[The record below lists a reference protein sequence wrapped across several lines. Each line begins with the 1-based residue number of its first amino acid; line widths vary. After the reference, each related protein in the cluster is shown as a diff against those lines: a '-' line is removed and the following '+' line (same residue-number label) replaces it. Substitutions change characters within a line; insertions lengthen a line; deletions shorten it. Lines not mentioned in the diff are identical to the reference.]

1 MNKSRFGRPGADG
14 AAFSVF
20 SRRMYGRLPDGY
32 DDRYCAITGGPL
44 EKHIHID
51 ESG

>member
-1 MNKSRFGRPGADG
+1 MNKGRFGQLYADG
-14 AAFSVF
+14 AAFSIF
-20 SRRMYGRLPDGY
+20 SMRMYGRLPDGY
-32 DDRYCAITGGPL
+32 DDRYCAITGGSL